1 MEYRTATPLAH
12 CTRWALALAMALAI
26 GAAQALAVIPTN
38 PKATSTEINEA
49 KHLLEANGYRDI
61 TVLSSDD
68 QMVTASAMK
77 DGAKH
82 VVDVDPMTG
91 IILPHVDLPPL
102 PPQLAPVTG
111 LPANPR

>member
-1 MEYRTATPLAH
+1 VTLLAH
-12 CTRWALALAMALAI
+12 CTRWALALAMALAV
-26 GAAQALAVIPTN
+26 GVAQFLVAVPANT
-38 PKATSTEINEA
+38 KATSTEINEA
-49 KHLLEANGYRDI
+49 KHVLEVNGYRDI
-61 TVLSSDD
+61 VVLSSDD
-68 QMVTASAMK
+68 QMVTASATK
-77 DGAKH
+77 DGAKS

>member
-1 MEYRTATPLAH
+1 MTLLAH
-12 CTRWALALAMALAI
+12 CTRRALALAMALAV
-26 GAAQALAVIPTN
+26 GVAQSLAAVPTN

-49 KHLLEANGYRDI
+49 KHVLEANGYRDI
-61 TVLSSDD
+61 VVLSSDD
-68 QMVTASAMK
+68 QMVTASTMK
-77 DGAKH
+77 DGAKS

-102 PPQLAPVTG
+102 PAQLAPITG